1 MKASQRSST
10 YERVWFI
17 TGSSGG
23 LGRALTEAILARGE
37 RAVVTARSP
46 ERVRDLIERYPA
58 QALVL
63 ELDVTRQNQVSRAVS
78 EAIDRFGRIDVL
90 VNNAGQL
97 FDSNVFGLVDVTRAV
112 LPAMQRASSGHIVNV
127 LSGVPSR
134 RAVEAFSAAL
144 AEELAPLGI
153 EVITI
158 EPGSAN
164 GDQPNDLAAA
174 AEIIIAAVDA
184 GAAEIRNGEPRREV
198 T

>member
-1 MKASQRSST
+1 MKASHRSST

-17 TGSSGG
+17 TGSSAG
-23 LGRALTEAILARGE
+23 LGRALTEAVLARGE
-37 RAVVTARSP
+37 RAVVTARTP

-63 ELDVTRQNQVSRAVS
+63 ELDVTRQNQIRQAVS
-78 EAIDRFGRIDVL
+78 EATDRFGRIDVL
-90 VNNAGQL
+90 VNNAGHL
-97 FDSNVFGLVDVTRAV
+97 FDSSVFGLVDVTRAV

-158 EPGSAN
+158 ESGSAN
-164 GDQPNDLAAA
+164 GHQPNDLAAA

-184 GAAEIRNGEPRREV
+184 GADEIRNGEQRREA

>member
-1 MKASQRSST
+1 MKASHRSST

-17 TGSSGG
+17 TGSSAG
-23 LGRALTEAILARGE
+23 LGRALTEAVLARGE
-37 RAVVTARSP
+37 RAVVTARTP

-63 ELDVTRQNQVSRAVS
+63 ELDVTRQNQVRQAVS

-90 VNNAGQL
+90 VNNAGHL

-112 LPAMQRASSGHIVNV
+112 LPAMQRASSGYIVNV

-134 RAVEAFSAAL
+134 RAVEGFSSAL

-153 EVITI
+153 GVITI
-158 EPGSAN
+158 EPGSGKAH
-164 GDQPNDLAAA
+164 QPDDPAAAVEAIITAVDADA
-174 AEIIIAAVDA
+174 AEI
-184 GAAEIRNGEPRREV
+184 GNRQTNRR
-198 T
+198 

>member
-1 MKASQRSST
+1 MKASRRSST

-17 TGSSGG
+17 TGSSAG
-23 LGRALTEAILARGE
+23 LGRALTEAVLARGE
-37 RAVVTARSP
+37 RAVATARTP

-63 ELDVTRQNQVSRAVS
+63 ELDVTRQNQVRQAVS

-90 VNNAGQL
+90 VNNAGRL

-112 LPAMQRASSGHIVNV
+112 LPAMRRASSGHIVNV

-134 RAVEAFSAAL
+134 RAVEGFSAAL
-144 AEELAPLGI
+144 AEELGPLGI

-164 GDQPNDLAAA
+164 GHQPDDPAAA
-174 AEIIIAAVDA
+174 VEAIIAAVDA
-184 GAAEIRNGEPRREV
+184 GGRNRKSANKQEV
-198 T
+198 TR